1 VIKQIPCERCGAVM
15 TPEADGRTFACAYC
29 QSRVQVAVGADQIA
43 LGMAVDLS
51 NLEDFVAKLA
61 NALSQGFAEHAK
73 IHANGRQVH
82 GIELALEPDHFAL
95 ERQGQEFIA
104 RHKKVVR
111 GIALRTA
118 TLPLD
123 VWFAKLTEALAAHA
137 NQSSRAAWVLTQL
150 GGGKR

>member
-1 VIKQIPCERCGAVM
+1 M
-15 TPEADGRTFACAYC
+15 NPEADGRTFACAYC

-43 LGMAVDLS
+43 LGMAIDLS

-61 NALSQGFAEHAK
+61 NALSQGFADHAK
-73 IHANGRQVH
+73 IHATGREVH

-95 ERQGQEFIA
+95 ERQGKEFIT

-123 VWFAKLTEALAAHA
+123 VWFQKLTEALAQHA
-137 NQSSRAAWVLTQL
+137 NQNSRAAWVLSQL
-150 GGGKR
+150 GGGQR